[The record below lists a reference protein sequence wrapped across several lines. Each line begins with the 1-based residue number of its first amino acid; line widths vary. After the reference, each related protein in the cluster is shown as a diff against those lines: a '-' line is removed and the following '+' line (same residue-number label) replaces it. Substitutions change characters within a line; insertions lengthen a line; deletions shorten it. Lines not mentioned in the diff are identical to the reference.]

1 MKSNDLT
8 QSREQRM
15 AQLRA
20 DMQQAFTNSDVPAF
34 NKALEG
40 MMQLKAEAL
49 TDEYEQKIQQIVDD
63 CNSQVLT
70 SRGANQL
77 TSDERSYYQ
86 QFGEAAKS
94 ANPKQ
99 SVENLP
105 IRMPKTIIDRVFEDL
120 RTNHPLLSKINFMAT
135 AGMVEMFVNTNGYQE
150 AAWGQLTDEIVKK
163 LTGGLKMVSATLFKL
178 SAFLPIAK
186 SMLDLG
192 PEWLDR
198 FVRETLYEAFANGL
212 EAGIVAGTGKNQP
225 IGMIRKV
232 GTGANLAEGIAIV
245 DGVYPEKDA
254 IKIPDL
260 TVVTVGDLLARM
272 AKSPEGKTRRIE
284 NVLFIV
290 NPVDYYQ
297 KVMPATTLMAPDG
310 TYRHDVMPYPMD
322 VVQSPSVP
330 EGKAVLGLG
339 KRYLALLGTAK
350 EGKIEYSDHYRFL
363 EDERVYLIKG
373 YANGMPVDDNAF
385 LLLDISELQA
395 VMYMLTQITQAAEAA
410 AAADAGE
417 AGE

>member
-1 MKSNDLT
+1 MESNDLIKT
-8 QSREQRM
+8 REQRL
-15 AQLRA
+15 QQFRT

-34 NKALEG
+34 DKALEG

-49 TDEYEQKIQQIVDD
+49 KDEYEQKIQQMVDD
-63 CNSQVLT
+63 YNTQVLT
-70 SRGANQL
+70 ARGANQL
-77 TSDERSYYQ
+77 TTEERNYYK
-86 QFGEAAKS
+86 QFGDAAKTS
-94 ANPKQ
+94 NPKQ
-99 SVENLP
+99 AVENLT

-135 AGMVEMFVNTNGYQE
+135 AGMVEMFINTKGYQE
-150 AAWGQLTDEIVKK
+150 AAWGQLTDEIVKE

-198 FVRETLYEAFANGL
+198 FIRETLYEAFANGL
-212 EAGIVAGTGKNQP
+212 EAGIISGTGKNQP

-232 GTGANLAEGIAIV
+232 GTGANLSEGIAIV

-254 IKIPDL
+254 IPIDDL
-260 TVVTVGDLLARM
+260 TVVTVGGLLARM
-272 AKSPEGKTRRIE
+272 AKSPDGKTRRIE
-284 NVLFIV
+284 NVLFVV

-339 KRYLALLGTAK
+339 KRYIALLGTAK

-373 YANGMPVDDNAF
+373 YANGMPADDNAF
-385 LLLDISELQA
+385 LLLDISDLKA
-395 VMYMLTQITQAAEAA
+395 IMYMLTQITQAAEAA
-410 AAADAGE
+410 ATAETGE
-417 AGE
+417 TTD

>member
-8 QSREQRM
+8 QTREQRL
-15 AQLRA
+15 QQFRT

-34 NKALEG
+34 DKALEG

-49 TDEYEQKIQQIVDD
+49 KDEYEQKIQQMVDD
-63 CNSQVLT
+63 YNAQVLT
-70 SRGANQL
+70 ARGANQL
-77 TSDERSYYQ
+77 TTEERSYYK
-86 QFGEAAKS
+86 QFADAAKAS
-94 ANPKQ
+94 NPKQ
-99 SVENLP
+99 AVENLN

-150 AAWGQLTDEIVKK
+150 AAWGQLTDEIVKE
-163 LTGGLKMVSATLFKL
+163 LTGGFKMVSATLFKL

-198 FVRETLYEAFANGL
+198 FIRETLYEAFANGL
-212 EAGIVAGTGKNQP
+212 EAGILAGTGKNQP

-232 GTGANLAEGIAIV
+232 GTGANLSEGIAIV

-254 IKIPDL
+254 IHIDDL
-260 TVVTVGDLLARM
+260 TVVTVGGLLARM
-272 AKSPEGKTRRIE
+272 AKSPDGKTRRIE
-284 NVLFIV
+284 NVLFVV

-339 KRYLALLGTAK
+339 KRYIALLGTAK

-373 YANGMPVDDNAF
+373 YANGMPADDNAF
-385 LLLDISELQA
+385 LLLDISDLQA
-395 VMYMLTQITQAAEAA
+395 IMYMLTQISKAAET
-410 AAADAGE
+410 GE
-417 AGE
+417 TTD

>member
-8 QSREQRM
+8 QTREQRL
-15 AQLRA
+15 QQFRT

-34 NKALEG
+34 DKALEG

-49 TDEYEQKIQQIVDD
+49 KDEYEQKIQQMVDD
-63 CNSQVLT
+63 YNAQVLT
-70 SRGANQL
+70 ARGANQL
-77 TSDERSYYQ
+77 TSEERSYYK
-86 QFGEAAKS
+86 QFGDAAKAS
-94 ANPKQ
+94 NPKQ
-99 SVENLP
+99 AVENLT

-135 AGMVEMFVNTNGYQE
+135 AGMVEMFINTNGYQE
-150 AAWGQLTDEIVKK
+150 AAWGQLTDEIVKE

-198 FVRETLYEAFANGL
+198 FIRETLYEAFANGM
-212 EAGIVAGTGKNQP
+212 EAGCVAGTGKNQP
-225 IGMIRKV
+225 IGMIRQV
-232 GTGANLAEGIAIV
+232 GEGV
-245 DGVYPEKDA
+245 TVTDGIYPEKEA
-254 IKIPDL
+254 IHIDDL
-260 TVVTVGDLLARM
+260 TVVTVGGLLARM
-272 AKSPEGKTRRIE
+272 AKSPDGKTRRIE
-284 NVLFIV
+284 NVLFVV

-339 KRYLALLGTAK
+339 KRYIALLGTAK

-373 YANGMPVDDNAF
+373 YANGMPADDNAF
-385 LLLDISELQA
+385 LLLDISDLKA
-395 VMYMLTQITQAAEAA
+395 IMYMLTQITQAAEAA
-410 AAADAGE
+410 ATAETGE
-417 AGE
+417 TTD

>member
-8 QSREQRM
+8 QTREQRL
-15 AQLRA
+15 QQFRT

-34 NKALEG
+34 DKALEG

-49 TDEYEQKIQQIVDD
+49 KDEYEQKIQQMVDD
-63 CNSQVLT
+63 YNSLVLT
-70 SRGANQL
+70 ARGANQL
-77 TSDERSYYQ
+77 TTEERSYYK
-86 QFGEAAKS
+86 QFADAAKAS
-94 ANPKQ
+94 NPKQ
-99 SVENLP
+99 AVENLT
-105 IRMPKTIIDRVFEDL
+105 IRMPKTVIDRVFEDL

-135 AGMVEMFVNTNGYQE
+135 AGMVEMFINTNGYQE
-150 AAWGQLTDEIVKK
+150 AAWGKLTDEVVKE
-163 LTGGLKMVSATLFKL
+163 LTGGFKMVSATLFKL

-198 FVRETLYEAFANGL
+198 FIRETLYEAYANGM
-212 EAGIVAGTGKNQP
+212 EAGIVSGTGKNQP
-225 IGMIRKV
+225 IGMIRQV
-232 GTGANLAEGIAIV
+232 GEGV
-245 DGVYPEKDA
+245 TVTDGVYPEKEA
-254 IKIPDL
+254 VPITDL
-260 TVVTVGDLLARM
+260 TAATVGGLLAQM

-322 VVQSPSVP
+322 VVPSPSAP
-330 EGKAVLGLG
+330 DGKAILGLG

-350 EGKIEYSDHYRFL
+350 EGKIEHSDHYRFL

-373 YANGMPVDDNAF
+373 YANGMPMDNNAF

-395 VMYMLTQITQAAEAA
+395 IMYMLTQITPTAEAA
-410 AAADAGE
+410 AAAE

>member
-1 MKSNDLT
+1 MKTNDT
-8 QSREQRM
+8 NQSREQRFE
-15 AQLRA
+15 QYRA
-20 DMQQAFTNSDVPAF
+20 DMQKAFTNSDVPAF
-34 NKALEG
+34 DKALEG

-49 TDEYEQKIQQIVDD
+49 KDEYEQKIQQMLDD
-63 CNSQVLT
+63 CNTQVLT
-70 SRGANQL
+70 ARGANQL
-77 TSDERSYYQ
+77 TAEERSYYQ
-86 QFGEAAKS
+86 QFADAAKS
-94 ANPKQ
+94 AAPKQ
-99 SVENLP
+99 AVENLSA
-105 IRMPKTIIDRVFEDL
+105 RMPKTIIDRVFEDL

-150 AAWGQLTDEIVKK
+150 AAWGQLTDEIVKE
-163 LTGGLKMVSATLFKL
+163 LTGGLRMVSATLFKL

-198 FVRETLYEAFANGL
+198 FIRETLYEAFANGM

-232 GTGANLAEGIAIV
+232 GTGANLTDGIALV

-254 IKIPDL
+254 IPVSNL
-260 TVVTVGDLLARM
+260 SAATVGGLLAKM
-272 AKSPEGKTRRIE
+272 AESPDGKARRVE
-284 NVLFIV
+284 NVLMIV
-290 NPVDYYQ
+290 HPVDYYQ

-310 TYRHDVMPYPMD
+310 TYRNDVMPYPMD
-322 VVQSPSVP
+322 IVNSPSVP
-330 EGKAVLGLG
+330 KGKVVLGLG

-373 YANGMPVDDNAF
+373 YANGMPMDDNAF

-395 VMYMLTQITQAAEAA
+395 IMYMLTQITP
-410 AAADAGE
+410 AADAGDAAE
-417 AGE
+417 

>member
-1 MKSNDLT
+1 MESNDLIKT
-8 QSREQRM
+8 REQRL
-15 AQLRA
+15 QQFRT

-34 NKALEG
+34 DKALEG

-49 TDEYEQKIQQIVDD
+49 KDEYEQKIQQMVDD
-63 CNSQVLT
+63 YNTQVLT
-70 SRGANQL
+70 ARGANQL
-77 TSDERSYYQ
+77 TTEERNYYK
-86 QFGEAAKS
+86 QFGDAAKTS
-94 ANPKQ
+94 NPKQ
-99 SVENLP
+99 AVENLN

-135 AGMVEMFVNTNGYQE
+135 AGMVEMFINTNGHQE
-150 AAWGQLTDEIVKK
+150 AAWGQLTDEIVKE

-198 FVRETLYEAFANGL
+198 FIRETLYEAFANGL
-212 EAGIVAGTGKNQP
+212 EAGIISGTGKNQP

-232 GTGANLAEGIAIV
+232 GTGANLSEGIAIV

-254 IKIPDL
+254 IPIDDL
-260 TVVTVGDLLARM
+260 TVVTVGGLLAQM
-272 AKSPEGKTRRIE
+272 AKSPDGKTRRIE
-284 NVLFIV
+284 NVLFVV

-339 KRYLALLGTAK
+339 KRYIALLGTAK

-373 YANGMPVDDNAF
+373 YANGMPADDNAF
-385 LLLDISELQA
+385 LLLDISDLKA
-395 VMYMLTQITQAAEAA
+395 IMYMLTQITKAAEAA
-410 AAADAGE
+410 ATAETGE
-417 AGE
+417 TTD

>member
-1 MKSNDLT
+1 MKSNDLIET
-8 QSREQRM
+8 REQRL
-15 AQLRA
+15 QQFRT
-20 DMQQAFTNSDVPAF
+20 DMQKAFTNSDVPAF
-34 NKALEG
+34 DKALEG

-49 TDEYEQKIQQIVDD
+49 KDEYEQKIQQMVDD
-63 CNSQVLT
+63 YNAQVLT
-70 SRGANQL
+70 ARGANQL
-77 TSDERSYYQ
+77 TTEERSYYK
-86 QFGEAAKS
+86 QFADAAKS
-94 ANPKQ
+94 SNPKQ
-99 SVENLP
+99 AVENLT

-120 RTNHPLLSKINFMAT
+120 RTNHPLLSKVNFMAT
-135 AGMVEMFVNTNGYQE
+135 AGMVEMFINTNGYQE
-150 AAWGQLTDEIVKK
+150 AAWGQLTDAVVKE

-192 PEWLDR
+192 PEWTDR
-198 FVRETLYEAFANGL
+198 FIRETLYEAYANGL

-232 GTGANLAEGIAIV
+232 GTGANLSEGIAIV
-245 DGVYPEKDA
+245 DGVYPEKEA
-254 IKIPDL
+254 IPVDDL
-260 TVVTVGDLLARM
+260 TVVTVGGLLARM
-272 AKSPEGKTRRIE
+272 AKSPDGKTRRIE
-284 NVLFIV
+284 NVLFVV

-339 KRYLALLGTAK
+339 KRYIALLGTAK

-373 YANGMPVDDNAF
+373 YANGMPADDNAF

-395 VMYMLTQITQAAEAA
+395 IMYMLTQITQAAEAA
-410 AAADAGE
+410 AAAETGE
-417 AGE
+417 TTD